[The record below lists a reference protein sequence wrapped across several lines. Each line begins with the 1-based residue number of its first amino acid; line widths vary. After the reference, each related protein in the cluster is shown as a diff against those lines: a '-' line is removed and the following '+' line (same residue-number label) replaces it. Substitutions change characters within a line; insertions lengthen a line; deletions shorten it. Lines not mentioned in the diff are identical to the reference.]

1 MDNSQLLLSIQSLSE
16 KEKERFEQ
24 FLHSPYHNQLPKPI
38 QLWRFLR
45 DERQGTGETKA
56 AIFTQIWPDE
66 IYQDQRIRD
75 VISQLFR
82 LLKQFL
88 IIEEQHKDGR
98 RQKILLLRQLKRR
111 RLTRSFRIEAKT
123 LSQELKQSE
132 QRERRHWQ
140 HSLWLA
146 EEEDEFFG
154 LQAVRKADNRLQE
167 KMYALDRYYLIE
179 KFQQA
184 CEMLNRQQI
193 IEVTY
198 EMPLLDSL
206 IEELKTKAQDYLEEP
221 AINIYL
227 QVLLT
232 LKGETKYPELAKK
245 LVQAPTFLA
254 EEEARA
260 LFKYA
265 QNHCIRQSNAG
276 KSEFLE
282 ELFRLY
288 QLQLENRLLFR
299 AGEMSHTDFK
309 NIVTVSLRLKEF
321 DWTRDFIEQYHEH
334 VIALH
339 RANVYRFCQA
349 SYHYEKGDLRAALSE
364 LQGLEFTD
372 VHYQISARIL
382 LLKVFYRQEDQEA
395 ARYSIK
401 AFEGFL
407 KRNKELPV
415 RLRQSHLMFL
425 TWTKRL
431 LRLQDKKFLLAK
443 KDFLLLYTRFTEGL
457 LKESHV
463 SNKNWLV
470 EEGQKLMDY

>member
-1 MDNSQLLLSIQSLSE
+1 MKNSQLLIALQTLSD
-16 KEKERFEQ
+16 KEKDRFEQ
-24 FLHSPYHNQLPKPI
+24 FLQSPYHNQLQKARD
-38 QLWRFLR
+38 LWTFLK
-45 DERQGTGETKA
+45 DKKSEACADKA
-56 AIFTQIWPDE
+56 VVFAQIWPKE
-66 IYQDQRIRD
+66 KFHDQHMRD

-88 IIEEQHKDGR
+88 ILEEQQKDER
-98 RQKILLLRQLKRR
+98 RQKILLLRQLKKR
-111 RLTRSFRIEAKT
+111 RLKRSFRIEAKA
-123 LSQELKQSE
+123 LSRALDQSE
-132 QRERRHWQ
+132 HRERKYWQ

-184 CEMLNRQQI
+184 CEMLNRQRI
-193 IEVTY
+193 VEVRY
-198 EMPLLDSL
+198 QMPLLTSL
-206 IEELKTKAQDYLEEP
+206 IGELKTNAQAYLEEP
-221 AINIYL
+221 TIQIYL

-232 LKGETKYPELAKK
+232 LKGEARYQELAEK
-245 LVQAPTFLA
+245 LIHAPSFLA

-288 QLQLENRLLFR
+288 KLQLENKLLFR

-309 NIVTVSLRLKEF
+309 NIVTVSLRLKAF
-321 DWTRDFIEQYHEH
+321 DWTQNFIQQYHER
-334 VIALH
+334 VVEPY
-339 RANVYRFCQA
+339 RTNVYRFCQA
-349 SYHYEKGDLRAALSE
+349 SYHYEKGEMRAALSE

-372 VHYQISARIL
+372 VYYQISARIL

-415 RLRQSHLMFL
+415 RLRQSHLKFL
-425 TWTKRL
+425 TWTRRL
-431 LRLQDKKFLLAK
+431 LRLQDKKFVLGEK
-443 KDFLLLYTRFTEGL
+443 EFEKQQQKFCNTL
-457 LKESHV
+457 LKEKQI
-463 SNKNWLV
+463 SNKTWLM
-470 EEGQKLMDY
+470 EEGNNLLL